1 MPEQLLVVLNVC
13 LVILLYLFFA
23 RVLRAV
29 WIEMKEPVTVAAGSV
44 PARAARKRSSS
55 KRTAQAPAI
64 PSKLVGV
71 APPAREGIEQ
81 GLTAEMTIGRAPGCT
96 IVLDDQYVSS
106 LHTRVFRDADSW
118 MVEDLGSKNG
128 TTIGGKR
135 INGPRALRV
144 GDRLAVGSNEWD
156 VR

>member
-29 WIEMKEPVTVAAGSV
+29 WIEMKEPMIVAAGSV
-44 PARAARKRSSS
+44 PARATGTRSSA
-55 KRTAQAPAI
+55 KRPARAPAV
-64 PSKLVGV
+64 PSKLVCV
-71 APPAREGIEQ
+71 APPAREGVEH
-81 GLTAEMTIGRAPGCT
+81 GLIAEMTIGRAPGCT

-106 LHTRVFRDADSW
+106 VHTRVFRDTDTW

-128 TTIGGKR
+128 TTIGGRR
-135 INGPRALRV
+135 ISGPRALRV

>member
-29 WIEMKEPVTVAAGSV
+29 WIEMKEPVAVAAGSV
-44 PARAARKRSSS
+44 SARPAGKRPSA
-55 KRTAQAPAI
+55 KRRAQAPAI

-71 APPAREGIEQ
+71 APPEREGIEYD
-81 GLTAEMTIGRAPGCT
+81 LTAEMTVGRAPGCT

-106 LHTRVFRDADSW
+106 LHTRVFRSTDSW

-135 INGPRALRV
+135 ISGPRALRV
-144 GDRLAVGSNEWD
+144 GDRLGIGSNEWD